1 MAIALER
8 IPCKTQHSEQ
18 KANLGAKSRMSA
30 GSPPEALALGRSFG
44 VQVATMAG
52 QDLTSETL
60 PHIKRVSRVKHT
72 ILQKYLPSWAI
83 ILGSANCHMNYF
95 DCFAGP
101 GRYEFE
107 GDAVDGSPVI
117 AVKAAK
123 LFLDTHP
130 NHSLNILLTENNEQQ
145 AQQLEHQ
152 LEPLKP
158 YPTNLNVHPLIEDSK
173 TFIPDLLSK
182 IPSLA
187 PSFFMID
194 PYGHPLTLPIIN
206 NILSRPRTEALIT
219 LMWYRINMDLSNSAV
234 QPNVDRLFGDQEWR
248 QQPFMGQK
256 GIARENGFLDYFVS
270 KLRAKY
276 VLPFRIGYDPED
288 KVKGERT
295 KYYLL
300 HASNHPSAVLLMKEV
315 MWPLGDE
322 DGTFDFSGESQ
333 GVLISRTPRTNELRQ
348 ILLLEFAGKELAF
361 DEIRELTWKLLFVEK
376 HYREVIQQF
385 RAEGIVIVTPVSS
398 KKSGLRERDLVRF
411 PKSSG
416 SGDPATCER
425 KA

>member
-1 MAIALER
+1 M
-8 IPCKTQHSEQ
+8 Q
-18 KANLGAKSRMSA
+18 N
-30 GSPPEALALGRSFG
+30 
-44 VQVATMAG
+44 MAG
-52 QDLTSETL
+52 QDHTSETL
-60 PHIKRVSRVKHT
+60 PHIKRVSRVKHV
-72 ILQKYLPSWAI
+72 ILEKYLPSWAI
-83 ILGSANCHMNYF
+83 ILGSTNRHMNYF

-107 GDAVDGSPVI
+107 GVTVDGSPVI
-117 AVKAAK
+117 AVNAAK
-123 LFLDTHP
+123 VFLDTHP
-130 NHSLNILLTENNEQQ
+130 NHSLSIWLTENDDQQ

-158 YPTNLNVHPLIEDSK
+158 YPTNLSVRPLLEDSK

-187 PSFFMID
+187 TSFFMID

-206 NILSRPRTEALIT
+206 KILSRQRTEALIT
-219 LMWYRINMDLSNSAV
+219 LMWYRINMDLSNPAV
-234 QPNVDRLFGDQEWR
+234 QPNVDQLFGDQEWR
-248 QQPFMGQK
+248 QQAFMGQK

-300 HASNHPSAVLLMKEV
+300 HASNHPSAVLLMKEI

-333 GVLISRTPRTNELRQ
+333 GVLVSRTPLVDELGQ
-348 ILLLEFAGKELAF
+348 ILLREFAGKGLAF
-361 DEIRELTWKLLFVEK
+361 DDIREQTWRLPFVEK
-376 HYREVIQQF
+376 HYREVIQRF
-385 RAEGIVIVTPVSS
+385 RAEGVVTVTPVSS
-398 KKSGLRERDLVRF
+398 KKSGLQKRDLVHF
-411 PKSSG
+411 PGKPPGSSTRQEK
-416 SGDPATCER
+416 P
-425 KA
+425 

>member
-1 MAIALER
+1 MADEI
-8 IPCKTQHSEQ
+8 
-18 KANLGAKSRMSA
+18 
-30 GSPPEALALGRSFG
+30 
-44 VQVATMAG
+44 
-52 QDLTSETL
+52 QDRAFETL
-60 PHIKRVSRVKHT
+60 PHIKRVSRIKHA
-72 ILQKYLPSWAI
+72 ILQKYLPAWAI
-83 ILGSANCHMNYF
+83 ILGSVNRRMNYF

-107 GDAVDGSPVI
+107 GVAVDGSPVI

-123 LFLDTHP
+123 SFLETHP
-130 NHSLNILLTENNEQQ
+130 SHSLNILLTENNEQQ
-145 AQQLEHQ
+145 AIQLEQQ

-158 YPTNLNVHPLIEDSK
+158 YPKNLNVSPLTEDSK

-182 IPSLA
+182 IPALA

-194 PYGHPLTLPIIN
+194 PYGHPLTVPEIN
-206 NILSRPRTEALIT
+206 NILSRQRTEALIT
-219 LMWYRINMDLSNSAV
+219 LMWYRINMDLSNPAV
-234 QPNVDRLFGDQEWR
+234 QVNVDRLFGDREWR

-276 VLPFRIGYDPED
+276 VLAFRIGYDPED
-288 KVKGERT
+288 KIKGERT

-333 GVLISRTPRTNELRQ
+333 GVLISRTPQADELQ
-348 ILLLEFAGKELAF
+348 EILLREFASKQLAF
-361 DEIRELTWKLLFVEK
+361 DDIREQTWRLPFVEK
-376 HYREVIQQF
+376 HYRKVIQEL
-385 RAEGIVIVTPVSS
+385 RAEGILTVTPVSS

-411 PKSSG
+411 PENSATGG
-416 SGDPATCER
+416 SMADRRIP
-425 KA
+425 